1 MQKFSEFVNDYKKYR
16 EKNGMTS
23 EITPEQVKQIRE
35 LYESL
40 NSKKSSKLK
49 ESEEVDLNSNG
60 EAKPEVEPAE
70 PTIEEPKD
78 AKLTESEEKEELVL

>member
-16 EKNGMTS
+16 EENGMTS
-23 EITPEQVKQIRE
+23 EITKDQVKQIRE

-49 ESEEVDLNSNG
+49 ESEGVDLNSNG
-60 EAKPEVEPAE
+60 EIGRAHV
-70 PTIEEPKD
+70 
-78 AKLTESEEKEELVL
+78 